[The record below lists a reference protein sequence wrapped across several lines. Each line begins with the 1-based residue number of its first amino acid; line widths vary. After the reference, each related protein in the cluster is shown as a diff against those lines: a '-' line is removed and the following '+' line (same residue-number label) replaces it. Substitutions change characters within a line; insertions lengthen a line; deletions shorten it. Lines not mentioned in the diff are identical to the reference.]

1 MRILYGVCGVGA
13 GHYTRSK
20 ILIEYLLK
28 KKHEVMIIGG
38 LAAYDYLKKD
48 FDNVY
53 YAKGL
58 QLILNNNNSVSAI
71 KTFFKNYKIFIK
83 KDYIDNETL
92 KQIDKFNPEIV
103 ISDFE
108 PGTLYYA
115 EKNNIKSITFDN
127 EHYITDG
134 NYTIPKFQIFDYLTS
149 KFVVGYNK
157 ADENIVLTLPGQ
169 KLKNKSKAIRIDP
182 VIRKSLIENKKKVK
196 NSVLIYLSITKN
208 KKILEELKKF
218 SEEFIVYG
226 FNQESKDNNITFKNF
241 SEENFDKDIKECKA
255 VITTGGINLIS
266 EAIYLKKPILV
277 IPIKKQFEQYLNALY
292 VNENNYG
299 NMYKELTEENL
310 RKFLINLK
318 IYKKKSYN
326 PGNNELFKIIDKKLG
341 EK

>member
-218 SEEFIVYG
+218 S
-226 FNQESKDNNITFKNF
+226 
-241 SEENFDKDIKECKA
+241 
-255 VITTGGINLIS
+255 
-266 EAIYLKKPILV
+266 
-277 IPIKKQFEQYLNALY
+277 
-292 VNENNYG
+292 
-299 NMYKELTEENL
+299 
-310 RKFLINLK
+310 
-318 IYKKKSYN
+318 
-326 PGNNELFKIIDKKLG
+326 
-341 EK
+341 